1 MAMSRALAA
10 PLPTSW
16 VTKWDFFSRAEV
28 SADRASASLMTP
40 SCTRRWGRPLS
51 NPRPEVVMAKE
62 TFSLMYLGQ
71 PRQSWKA
78 EV

>member
-16 VTKWDFFSRAEV
+16 VTKWDFFSRAAFN
-28 SADRASASLMTP
+28 ADRASASLMTP

-51 NPRPEVVMAKE
+51 SPLPEVVMAKE
-62 TFSLMYLGQ
+62 TFSLMYLAK
-71 PRQSWKA
+71 PRRSLEG